1 VDLVNT
7 MIAACVSV
15 RLGGAALLQAAF
27 RLNAGMREMTVV
39 TRMRPAVGV
48 PAAGG
53 LSRAWG

>member
-1 VDLVNT
+1 